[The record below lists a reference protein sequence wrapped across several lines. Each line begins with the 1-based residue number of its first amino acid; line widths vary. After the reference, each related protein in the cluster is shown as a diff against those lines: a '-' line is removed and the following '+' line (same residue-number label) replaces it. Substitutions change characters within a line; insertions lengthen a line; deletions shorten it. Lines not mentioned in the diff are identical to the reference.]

1 MSFIVYPVGETKD
14 IYDELKSS
22 FTEKNFVKI
31 NTFKENNCVYDSF
44 LMATYRNYQD
54 QKSADKCKL
63 IRANFINQFKGFLI
77 SENTSVDHEVIY
89 NKVFQAFEMS
99 DFKEN
104 YYLKSL
110 DEDDEYNILDLVIM
124 KRDNQNE
131 KNGFR
136 LFSTK
141 SKDFFKKNSNFFEKI
156 GIAFLKEIIEQ
167 RIVKRIYSERLEN
180 EEANKEEITEIL
192 EFINRKENNLD
203 VLNLFDIINIDECD
217 DQDLVLKLLSEVL
230 GLNIFLCRSWNS
242 EISVIKTYERDDFNP
257 YIIIFKIE
265 GKVSYTGIEKSTIYE
280 TGGIKYEK
288 GIKTIL
294 NPEKDKNAIQDMK
307 KIFKNDIDS
316 FYKDKYVKYLSNL
329 EQKSKLDHLEDYYE
343 DDVTSSSEDEDED
356 EDEAILN
363 EDDLTSSSE
372 DEAILNEDGE
382 EIPQFIKDYSKLE
395 LEDLMNMFVNP
406 DYDYSPIS
414 KKSLEIQYNSYL
426 KSDDS

>member
-1 MSFIVYPVGETKD
+1 MSFIVYPKGETKD

-22 FTEKNFVKI
+22 FTVKNFVKI
-31 NTFKENNCVYDSF
+31 NTLKENNCVYDSF

-54 QKSADKCKL
+54 KKSVEKCKL
-63 IRANFINQFKGFLI
+63 IRSNFINQFKGFLI
-77 SENTSVDHEVIY
+77 SESNIDHEVIY

-110 DEDDEYNILDLVIM
+110 DEDDQYNILDLVIV
-124 KRDNQNE
+124 KRDNENE

-141 SKDFFKKNSNFFEKI
+141 SKDFFKRNSNFFDKI
-156 GIAFLKEIIEQ
+156 STTFLKEIIEQ
-167 RIVKRIYSERLEN
+167 RIVKRIYSQRLEN
-180 EEANKEEITEIL
+180 EEANKEEIIEIL

-203 VLNLFDIINIDECD
+203 ILNLFTIINIEDCN

-242 EISVIKTYERDDFNP
+242 EISVIKTYERDNFNP

-294 NPEKDKNAIQDMK
+294 NPEKDKNAIEDIK

-343 DDVTSSSEDEDED
+343 DEVTSSEDED
-356 EDEAILN
+356 ILN
-363 EDDLTSSSE
+363 EDEVTSSEGEGEGE
-372 DEAILNEDGE
+372 DILNEEDE
-382 EIPQFIKDYSKLE
+382 DIPYFIKDYSKIE
-395 LEDLMNMFVNP
+395 LENLMNMFVNP
-406 DYDYSPIS
+406 DYDYSGVS
-414 KKSLEIQYNSYL
+414 KKSLEIQYGSYL
-426 KSDDS
+426 KSTDS